1 MLLVHKASS
10 SMPPESSSALKKN
23 VIILQAYSTV
33 YPLYCWWIFKPFPG
47 SQCFAHISWY
57 IWARVSPVVV
67 QLLTDVLL
75 CDPRDCST
83 PVFPLLHCLPEFAQT
98 HVHWVGDAIQ
108 PSHPLSSPSPFA
120 FSLSQHQEPLV
131 TQTVK
136 SLPAVWETRVQFL
149 CWEDPLE
156 KEMATHYSILAWRIH
171 GCHGY
176 LGGILEEPSR
186 LQSMG
191 LQSQTRLSNF
201 TFTFPASGSFP
212 MSWLFVSG
220 SQSIGAS
227 TSASTLP
234 MNIQGWFPLG
244 LTDLTSLQCKG
255 LSRVFSSTTVQK
267 HPFFSVQPSLWSN
280 SHICTW
286 LLEKP

>member
-1 MLLVHKASS
+1 M
-10 SMPPESSSALKKN
+10 
-23 VIILQAYSTV
+23 
-33 YPLYCWWIFKPFPG
+33 
-47 SQCFAHISWY
+47 
-57 IWARVSPVVV
+57 
-67 QLLTDVLL
+67 
-75 CDPRDCST
+75 
-83 PVFPLLHCLPEFAQT
+83 PVFPVLHCLPEFAQT

-136 SLPAVWETRVQFL
+136 SMPAVWETRVQFL

-186 LQSMG
+186 LYSPWGCRVRHNWATSLSLSQHQG
-191 LQSQTRLSNF
+191 LF
-201 TFTFPASGSFP
+201 
-212 MSWLFVSG
+212 MSWLFVSEG
-220 SQSIGAS
+220 QSIGAS
-227 TSASTLP
+227 TSASILP
-234 MNIQGWFPLG
+234 MNIQGWFLLG
-244 LTDLTSLQCKG
+244 LTDLTSLQCKR

-267 HPFFSVQPSLWSN
+267 HPFFRVQPSLWSN